1 MVTNTGTVVNQGGH
15 NYAVYTGTTA
25 PSAQLLIDQHML
37 HVSPDQLKTKKGRMA
52 NKTWALETSAGRMIR
67 HQRASGFVQAQLLD
81 FAGDGVAA
89 DAQFLRRLDA
99 AAPRGGEC
107 CLNQAGFKTPGE
119 RVPHIGAA
127 CVEQS

>member
-1 MVTNTGTVVNQGGH
+1 MEQLFLQEPTPVGSHKDKKT
-15 NYAVYTGTTA
+15 AGTT
-25 PSAQLLIDQHML
+25 
-37 HVSPDQLKTKKGRMA
+37 T
-52 NKTWALETSAGRMIR
+52 TWAMQTSSGLINR

-81 FAGDGVAA
+81 FTGDGVAA

-107 CLNQAGFKTPGE
+107 RQNQAGFETAGE

-127 CVEQS
+127 